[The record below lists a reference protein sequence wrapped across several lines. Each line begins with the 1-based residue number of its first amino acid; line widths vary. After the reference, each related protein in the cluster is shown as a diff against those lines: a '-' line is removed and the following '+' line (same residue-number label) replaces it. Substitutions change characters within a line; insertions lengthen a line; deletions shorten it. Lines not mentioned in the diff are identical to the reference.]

1 MLRKRYDDAVL
12 SGNEE
17 EAATAARDYRNKL
30 LEETDS
36 MMVIDRPNVN
46 ETEWR
51 TYRQELRDIT
61 LQDGFPMNIIFPVK
75 PE

>member
-17 EAATAARDYRNKL
+17 EATTAAREYRNKL

>member
-17 EAATAARDYRNKL
+17 EAAAAARDYRNKL

>member
-1 MLRKRYDDAVL
+1 MLRRRYDDAVL

-61 LQDGFPMNIIFPVK
+61 LQDGFPMNITFPVK

>member
-46 ETEWR
+46 EVEWR